1 MQFILKGRQGTKW
14 AKYERTKARYK
25 TPGKHTAAELFGKIE
40 NKNTPGGKK
49 YHPTPPQTVGRV
61 PNFTDYELFRG
72 VLWKVWETSDK
83 ITREGQ
89 RTPDFFGDH
98 KKGELLPGITHL

>member
-1 MQFILKGRQGTKW
+1 MQFILKGRQGAKW

-25 TPGKHTAAELFGKIE
+25 TPGKHTAAELFGEIE
-40 NKNTPGGKK
+40 SCIA
-49 YHPTPPQTVGRV
+49 PPMREKARRGLQTVGRI

-89 RTPDFFGDH
+89 RKPDFFGDH